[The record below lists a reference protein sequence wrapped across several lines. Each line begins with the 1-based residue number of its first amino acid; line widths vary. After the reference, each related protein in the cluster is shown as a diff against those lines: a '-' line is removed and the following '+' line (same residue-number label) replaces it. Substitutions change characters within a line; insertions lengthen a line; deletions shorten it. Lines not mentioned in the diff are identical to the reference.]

1 MMHIVHNWLRMIKE
15 TDQKLEFP
23 LKASLPDS
31 RSLFHRP
38 DQFSPLCLS
47 IYTEFL
53 QSLENE
59 HIYENPARITGSAP
73 YLANNLN
80 AENEDQQEVL
90 NQDNSLSSDGAPTRE
105 PSGGDLQDLTEMKL
119 LEGSGVQVMMS
130 MGDPAVIPLSSMEA
144 SSEDAFG
151 SSRNLLS
158 NLANGFD
165 DSLNLS
171 LIQNHLS
178 IDFNSVSLGDSAD
191 LWTGVPMVASPKNIS
206 NVLAGYPNG
215 DVGNISQFTLL
226 CSVRDTD
233 TPSMDDLHCE
243 NEDDEEIGND
253 LNLASDYITR

>member
-38 DQFSPLCLS
+38 DQFSPLCFS
-47 IYTEFL
+47 IYTEVL
-53 QSLENE
+53 QSLEN
-59 HIYENPARITGSAP
+59 ENPARITGSAP
-73 YLANNLN
+73 YLANNQN